1 MSNPTINSNR
11 RPLLLEAIEDQG
23 QLKLDEYFFNMGIS
37 IENNGDS
44 IEIPESIGRFTTAV
58 YDLSI

>member
-1 MSNPTINSNR
+1 MSDPTINSNR
-11 RPLLLEAIEDQG
+11 RPLLLEEIKNQG
-23 QLKLDEYFFNMGIS
+23 QLKLNEYFFNMGIS
-37 IENNGDS
+37 IEHIGES